1 MQTSDCMQLTSQL
14 ILVYNQEWPE
24 SRDSRGF
31 KKAIAKLSYNIQP
44 EEKQEITYLSM
55 HCICGG
61 YVTGFRFHAVGCRI
75 AFAKG
80 TAACRINI

>member
-1 MQTSDCMQLTSQL
+1 MQTIDCMQLTSQL

-31 KKAIAKLSYNIQP
+31 KKRLQSSLRILQP
-44 EEKQEITYLSM
+44 EERQEITYLSM

-80 TAACRINI
+80 IAACRINI